1 MVGGVAHEINNPLM
15 GILNYV
21 EYAKDKATDPKS
33 QEVLGNALHEI
44 HRIKKIVSNMLVFI
58 HPNDTQL
65 ETCNA
70 QEVVTRTL
78 ALLEGQL
85 KNGAIQIQVDIAS
98 NLPPLQCD
106 AGSLEQVLVNLL
118 LNARDALS
126 CQAEQRISI
135 EGRHEQGQVLLSI
148 CDNGPGIPESL
159 QNKVFDPFF
168 TTKPVGK
175 GTGLGLSV
183 SRQLL
188 EAAGGTI
195 SHYSANGYGCCF
207 RVACTAVSKPE

>member
-1 MVGGVAHEINNPLM
+1 
-15 GILNYV
+15 
-21 EYAKDKATDPKS
+21 
-33 QEVLGNALHEI
+33 
-44 HRIKKIVSNMLVFI
+44 
-58 HPNDTQL
+58 
-65 ETCNA
+65 
-70 QEVVTRTL
+70 
-78 ALLEGQL
+78 
-85 KNGAIQIQVDIAS
+85 
-98 NLPPLQCD
+98 
-106 AGSLEQVLVNLL
+106 L